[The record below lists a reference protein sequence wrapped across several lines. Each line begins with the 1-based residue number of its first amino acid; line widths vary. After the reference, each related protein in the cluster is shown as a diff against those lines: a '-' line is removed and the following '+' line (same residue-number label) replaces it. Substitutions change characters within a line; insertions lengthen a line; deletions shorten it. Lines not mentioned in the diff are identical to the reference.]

1 MRKIKLF
8 ALAAFAM
15 LSTNVFAQSYSN
27 DTFTYTLAGGE
38 VTIDGL
44 NETQKGVITTVA
56 IPATVPCDGVNKP
69 VTAIGAS
76 AFADQAQITTVTIA
90 KSVATIG
97 ASAFYGCTKL
107 ASVTFADDSEL
118 AAIGDFAFGS
128 TPSLTAI
135 SFEKCAKMKDFDQ
148 GAGYQYPFNANNA
161 GAAAKN
167 NYLTSITLN
176 GETTDL
182 GVALAKLP
190 NLETQNIKDT
200 KIASLG
206 ALALDGNTKITS
218 LELPATCLAVVAT
231 ALQGTVVATLTINSD
246 QTGTTQAIGAAG
258 AVYGTTLD
266 KLTTLKFVG
275 EFKGTIGA
283 AAFTN
288 NTKLA
293 SVTFGDV
300 SGTITAGAFNQT
312 ASAIKTLTIGKV
324 SGTLGAASFAVA
336 AASTITIGDITSTAT
351 CAAGSI
357 ALAGAATTTTVG
369 AIDKNIAGLFT
380 GNTGNLTVGAISKAV
395 PVTSFGTPAK
405 LTIAALPTGGSI
417 TGDYAAAD
425 AILTELT
432 ISGAIADANALYG
445 FMKCSKLAKVSLLGL
460 AVNGAVKA
468 AAFGVSGGDPEYL
481 AGNANTADD
490 DGIKLHVYY
499 SPEGITAGTN
509 DCPFDDEAFSD
520 AAGTDV
526 KLHTTLAVKTAE
538 TTAGLKRVVYG
549 LPVVEVTESI
559 TLAKKD
565 GDWYYGKFYADGQN
579 FKIAKGDAIVYSAY
593 VDASDATIYM
603 DQLRI
608 VKGFYIVNNGQAVV
622 IKSKSAGPV
631 SAVSTED
638 THTMRTVSGAGT
650 IINAIQ
656 HTNACGG
663 NTILDANPG
672 KNVWAMA
679 NPEKYNLTWKK
690 FGATT
695 TLPDNTLYI
704 VTDPVNAGD
713 RLNVVWLDGSEEA
726 TAIQTVKKANA
737 EKGAIYNLAGQKVNA
752 SYKGVV
758 IKDGKKYIQ
767 K

>member
-1 MRKIKLF
+1 MKKIKLF

-15 LSTNVFAQSYSN
+15 LSTNVLAQSFSN

-69 VTAIGAS
+69 VTAIGPS

-90 KSVATIG
+90 KSVATIET
-97 ASAFYGCTKL
+97 SAFYGCTKL

-118 AAIGDFAFGS
+118 AKIGDFAFGS

-135 SFEKCAKMKDFDQ
+135 SFEKCAKMKDFNQ
-148 GAGYQYPFNANNA
+148 GVGYQYPFNANNA

-182 GVALAKLP
+182 GVALALLP

-200 KIASLG
+200 KIASLD

-246 QTGTTQAIGAAG
+246 QTGTTQAIGATG

-283 AAFTN
+283 NAFTN

-312 ASAIKTLTIGKV
+312 TSAITTLTIGKV
-324 SGTLGAASFAVA
+324 SGILGAASFAVA
-336 AASTITIGDITSTAT
+336 AASTSTSGDIAVASAAN

-357 ALAGAATTTTVG
+357 AIAGAGATTTTVG
-369 AIDKNIAGLFT
+369 AISKPITGLFSGKT
-380 GNTGNLTVGAISKAV
+380 GTLTVGNISAAV

-417 TGDYAAAD
+417 TSDYAAAD

-432 ISGAIADANALYG
+432 ISGAIADADALYG
-445 FMKCSKLAKVSLLGL
+445 FKQCSKLAKVSLLGL

-468 AAFGVSGGDPEYL
+468 AAFGVTGTL
-481 AGNANTADD
+481 AGSANTADD

-499 SPEGITAGTN
+499 SPEGITVGTN
-509 DCPFDDEAFSD
+509 DAPFDDEAFSD

-526 KLHTTLAVKTAE
+526 KLHTTPAVKTAE
-538 TTAGLKRVVYG
+538 TTAGLKRVV
-549 LPVVEVTESI
+549 
-559 TLAKKD
+559 
-565 GDWYYGKFYADGQN
+565 
-579 FKIAKGDAIVYSAY
+579 
-593 VDASDATIYM
+593 
-603 DQLRI
+603 LR
-608 VKGFYIVNNGQAVV
+608 
-622 IKSKSAGPV
+622 
-631 SAVSTED
+631 
-638 THTMRTVSGAGT
+638 
-650 IINAIQ
+650 
-656 HTNACGG
+656 
-663 NTILDANPG
+663 
-672 KNVWAMA
+672 
-679 NPEKYNLTWKK
+679 
-690 FGATT
+690 
-695 TLPDNTLYI
+695 
-704 VTDPVNAGD
+704 
-713 RLNVVWLDGSEEA
+713 
-726 TAIQTVKKANA
+726 
-737 EKGAIYNLAGQKVNA
+737 
-752 SYKGVV
+752 
-758 IKDGKKYIQ
+758 
-767 K
+767 